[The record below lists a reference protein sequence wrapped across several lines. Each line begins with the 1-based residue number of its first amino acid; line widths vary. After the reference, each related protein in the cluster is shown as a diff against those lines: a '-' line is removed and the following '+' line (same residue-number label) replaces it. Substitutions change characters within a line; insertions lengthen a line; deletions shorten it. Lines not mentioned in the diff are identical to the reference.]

1 MSDLMSQ
8 IRNDEASAIK
18 DSIEASLKAK
28 VSASLDMRK
37 QQVAA
42 QVFNGDDDVEE
53 VADELT
59 EDTDDEKCTG

>member
-42 QVFNGDDDVEE
+42 QVFNGDDDVVED
-53 VADELT
+53 AD
-59 EDTDDEKCTG
+59 